1 VIGRLARV
9 GGVALDARFAARSE
23 DPADLA
29 SAATWIAANA
39 LAARDVRVTL
49 EGDPLFEPEIVGV
62 RTHDLAGLL
71 AAISRVPVL
80 VDARTIPF
88 RWRVA
93 LAGLGVP
100 VLEGL
105 AHDALLR
112 GASVA
117 VVVPARRQRRS
128 DASIMVVVSAE
139 LGGYHVRVCTSSTRS
154 RG

>member
-23 DPADLA
+23 DPADLT

-49 EGDPLFEPEIVGV
+49 DGEPLREPAIVGV
-62 RTHDLAGLL
+62 RTQDLAGLL
-71 AAISRVPVL
+71 AAIARVPVL
-80 VDARTIPF
+80 VDPRTIPF
-88 RWRVA
+88 RWRAA
-93 LAGLGVP
+93 LGGLGIP

-117 VVVPARRQRRS
+117 VVVPQRRQRRS
-128 DASIMVVVSAE
+128 DASTLVIVHAE
-139 LGGYHVRVCTSSTRS
+139 PGGYRVRVCTSSTRS
-154 RG
+154 SG